1 MVKCIVA
8 HRLEQVGIL
17 EVAPLEGAH
26 LTQRG
31 LQHAEGVLDAP
42 ARLDVG
48 PLLDQ
53 PADELLAEGGESRGR
68 VRVGRLGLG
77 LGG

>member
-53 PADELLAEGGESRGR
+53 PADELLGR
-68 VRVGRLGLG
+68 RRREQG
-77 LGG
+77 